1 MSNVIVK
8 NANVTEK
15 QINGKSGPAIIR
27 RQMACIDQGDGYEM
41 PFSVGL
47 GQRAPYPPGRYVID
61 PKSYSVN
68 QYGDLQL
75 NRYVDLLPAEHKPV
89 SPSVPAK

>member
-8 NANVTEK
+8 NLEVIEK
-15 QINGKSGPAIIR
+15 QVNGKSGPVIIR
-27 RQMACIDQGDGYEM
+27 RQMACIDQGNGYET

-75 NRYVDLLPAEHKPV
+75 NRYVDLIPAEHKPAA
-89 SPSVPAK
+89 SVQPK